1 MLFQI
6 KSYLQF
12 LWHSKNEHGVHS
24 PFVFSLVTK
33 CFYDK
38 KNKPEYT
45 LIKDYRKALLE
56 NKNTIDVTDFG
67 AGSRVFKSNT
77 RAINQIAKNAG
88 ISSKR
93 VALLFRIVHY
103 FQPKN
108 ILEIGTYTGYSAL
121 CLCEGMQE
129 SGELHTIDIKEELVN
144 FQRKHFDKSP
154 WGKQIVQHLGNAI
167 EIIPTLNLKFDLV
180 FIDADKENYLNYFEL
195 IVPKMNKGGIILS
208 DNVLWSGK
216 VLEPLQKNDLST
228 KVLLEYNQLLK
239 NDPRV
244 ETVLLPIRDGLTVS
258 RVL

>member
-1 MLFQI
+1 MHFISQELEDYIEQHSEKEPQHLAALNKETYQKILLPRMLSGHFQGRVL
-6 KSYLQF
+6 SML
-12 LWHSKNEHGVHS
+12 SK
-24 PFVFSLVTK
+24 
-33 CFYDK
+33 
-38 KNKPEYT
+38 
-45 LIKDYRKALLE
+45 LIRP
-56 NKNTIDVTDFG
+56 V
-67 AGSRVFKSNT
+67 
-77 RAINQIAKNAG
+77 
-88 ISSKR
+88 
-93 VALLFRIVHY
+93 
-103 FQPKN
+103 N

-129 SGELHTIDIKEELVN
+129 NGQLHTIDIKEELID

-154 WGKQIVQHLGNAI
+154 WGKQIVQHLGEAI
-167 EIIPTLNLKFDLV
+167 DIIPGLDLKFDLV
-180 FIDADKENYLNYFEL
+180 FIDADKENYINYFEM

-228 KVLLEYNQLLK
+228 KILLEYNQLLN